1 MKIPLSWLEEFV
13 AFPKE
18 IDAKVIEA
26 ALVRV
31 GFEVESI
38 ESQGQ
43 DLSGPLLIGKVVEIE
58 ELSGHK
64 KPIRFVSLD
73 CGEPEKRQVICGA
86 TNFASG
92 DHVVVALPGAILP
105 GNFKIAARETYGKT
119 SNGMICSAKEL
130 GLGDDHSG
138 IINLGKNSDLK
149 LGSDAIAGL
158 LILDTVFDV
167 SINPDRGYAMSIRG
181 IGREIANALELK
193 YQDPVNRISIEKYP
207 ENKKGVG
214 VKIEDAGACSFIS
227 IRSVGGFDSTAR
239 VPIWMRRRIE
249 KCGMRSISLAVDITN
264 YVMLELGQPLHA
276 FDADKLSGDLRVRL
290 AGKDKELKTLDG
302 VVRKL
307 NESDLIISDEKQ
319 PLALAGTM
327 GGEHSEVTEKS
338 SRLAIEAARF
348 NPQYV
353 ARNSRQHILSSEASR
368 RLERGVDAAIAQ
380 YASARALDLLIELG
394 NATYVGS
401 SQSGTVRMPVGVEI
415 DSKKISNLL
424 GMEISVKEIVRLIE
438 KIGCLVEIK
447 GEHLKVTPPSWRFDL
462 SHYSDFAEE
471 VARQLGYE
479 QIPSTLPTG
488 KKGAALSSFQR
499 RKRFTASY
507 LAHLGF
513 NETYNSPFINQT
525 YLESLGFSGDR
536 AKTFKLLNPMS
547 EEFPSLRT
555 HLLPG
560 LFLTAQRNLG
570 RGARD
575 VAIFEIGS
583 VFRNTTQLPKQR
595 VISTDKRP
603 SADELKEIYGGVPKQ
618 PVMVCGLVAGKIQKD
633 GWNSKGAN
641 FEWGDAID
649 LIRNLLGEM
658 VNEYEVLPSDFAPWH
673 PGRCAEFRVDG
684 KAVAHAGELHPRVV
698 ANLNLPERSCA
709 FGILLS
715 EVPYSESHKALAVSP
730 MTPVIQDLAIVVDHA
745 TSNQSVLDVIRHAG
759 GPLLERVELFDRYD
773 KIESEKVSLAYTL
786 TFRSPER
793 TLTSEEV
800 AQVREQ
806 IVATLKTELGGELR
820 A

>member
-1 MKIPLSWLEEFV
+1 M
-13 AFPKE
+13 
-18 IDAKVIEA
+18 
-26 ALVRV
+26 
-31 GFEVESI
+31 
-38 ESQGQ
+38 
-43 DLSGPLLIGKVVEIE
+43 
-58 ELSGHK
+58 
-64 KPIRFVSLD
+64 
-73 CGEPEKRQVICGA
+73 
-86 TNFASG
+86 
-92 DHVVVALPGAILP
+92 
-105 GNFKIAARETYGKT
+105 
-119 SNGMICSAKEL
+119 CS
-130 GLGDDHSG
+130 
-138 IINLGKNSDLK
+138 SDL
-149 LGSDAIAGL
+149 
-158 LILDTVFDV
+158 
-167 SINPDRGYAMSIRG
+167 
-181 IGREIANALELK
+181 
-193 YQDPVNRISIEKYP
+193 
-207 ENKKGVG
+207 
-214 VKIEDAGACSFIS
+214 
-227 IRSVGGFDSTAR
+227 
-239 VPIWMRRRIE
+239 
-249 KCGMRSISLAVDITN
+249 
-264 YVMLELGQPLHA
+264 
-276 FDADKLSGDLRVRL
+276 
-290 AGKDKELKTLDG
+290 
-302 VVRKL
+302 
-307 NESDLIISDEKQ
+307 
-319 PLALAGTM
+319 
-327 GGEHSEVTEKS
+327 
-338 SRLAIEAARF
+338 
-348 NPQYV
+348 
-353 ARNSRQHILSSEASR
+353 
-368 RLERGVDAAIAQ
+368 
-380 YASARALDLLIELG
+380 
-394 NATYVGS
+394 
-401 SQSGTVRMPVGVEI
+401 
-415 DSKKISNLL
+415 
-424 GMEISVKEIVRLIE
+424 
-438 KIGCLVEIK
+438 IK

-698 ANLNLPERSCA
+698 SEFALPDRSAAWGINLDALPASP
-709 FGILLS
+709 L
-715 EVPYSESHKALAVSP
+715 VSP
-730 MTPVIQDLAIVVDHA
+730 KPVGVMPAAVQDIALIVDEKVTA
-745 TSNQSVLDVIRHAG
+745 AELTETLKEGAG
-759 GPLLERVELFDRYD
+759 QLLESIELFDRYD
-773 KIESEKVSLAYTL
+773 KIGEGKISLAFTMV
-786 TFRSPER
+786 FRASDR
-793 TLTSEEV
+793 
-800 AQVREQ
+800 
-806 IVATLKTELGGELR
+806 TLKTEEVSAAREAAAALAAKRHDAIVQIGR
-820 A
+820 AHV